1 MTHRNRNREGF
12 ALLMTLIVLG
22 VVASVG
28 ISMVELTIKQ
38 VRLATNSTDSETAFH
53 AANAGLECARYWRRL
68 SSSAITQGNDFS
80 PNCLEGTVS
89 NFSNTDIGVSD
100 GIANQ
105 YEYEVTWGTNSRR
118 CSVINM
124 ITLVADVGGSG
135 VTVSDMLTRMPGFPD
150 GTTKS
155 CDAGGRCTVISVQGF
170 NQACDAIDV
179 FGTVQREVLVQF

>member
-1 MTHRNRNREGF
+1 MMHRNRDIGGF

-53 AANAGLECARYWRRL
+53 AANAGLECARYWRRR
-68 SSSAITQGNDFS
+68 SSADITQGNDFS
-80 PNCLEGTVS
+80 PNCLEGTVD

-105 YEYEVTWGTNSRR
+105 YEFDVTWGSDPRR
-118 CSVINM
+118 CSMINM
-124 ITLVADVGGSG
+124 ITLVADAGGGG

-170 NQACDAIDV
+170 NRACGDIDN